1 MVWVVVGLLLVN
13 AFFVGAEFAIISAR
27 RSSIEPRAEAGSR
40 SARTVLWAMEN
51 VSLMLACA
59 QLGIT
64 VCSVSLGVVAEPA
77 IAHALE
83 GPFQSLGLPPQAAH
97 VVAVVIALIIVVGL
111 HVVVGEMVPKNAAVS
126 SPDRAA
132 LIFGPPLVWIARV
145 VRPLIASLDWIA
157 NLFLR
162 MVGIKPRREVTSAFT
177 ADEVH
182 SIVKRSSLEGTLSD
196 AAGLLTGAIE
206 FSDQQAGDVMVAL
219 DNVVGVDVGVTADEF
234 ERTVSEHSYSRLPVR
249 SGDHYVGYLHVKD
262 TLFVRTAERDDP
274 IPEWRVRELPVVDS
288 SAEVET
294 VLALMRNSGAH
305 IASVESSGVPA
316 GLVFLEDII
325 EELVGEVRDSMA
337 REHSRLA
344 THDPF
349 GSDLAAEGGA

>member
-1 MVWVVVGLLLVN
+1 MSLGMVLIVVGLLLAN
-13 AFFVGAEFAIISAR
+13 AFFVGAEFAVISAR

-83 GPFQSLGLPPQAAH
+83 GPLHALGVPEGASH
-97 VVAVVIALIIVVGL
+97 VLAVAIALTVVVGL

-132 LIFGPPLVWIARV
+132 LVFGPPLVWIARV
-145 VRPLIASLDWIA
+145 LRPIIGALNWIA
-157 NLFLR
+157 NGILR
-162 MVGIKPRREVTSAFT
+162 LARIEPRDEVTSAFT

-182 SIVKRSSLEGTLSD
+182 SIVERSSEEGTLSD
-196 AAGLLTGAIE
+196 PSGLLTGAIE
-206 FSDQQAGDVMVAL
+206 FSDHTAADVMVPVAA
-219 DNVVGVDVGVTADEF
+219 VTGVEAGVSVDEF
-234 ERTVSEHSYSRLPVR
+234 ERAVAESGYSRLPVSDGGR
-249 SGDHYVGYLHVKD
+249 FVGYLHVKD
-262 TLFVRTAERDDP
+262 TLFARPGEREEP
-274 IPEWRVRELPVVDS
+274 IQEWRVRDLPVVAPAD
-288 SAEVET
+288 EVET
-294 VLALMRNSGAH
+294 ILALMRNSGAH
-305 IASVESSGVPA
+305 LASVEADGAPV

-337 REHSRLA
+337 REQARPG
-344 THDPF
+344 TR
-349 GSDLAAEGGA
+349 